1 MPSAVPVTGESYCGC
16 DSQAESGFSP
26 RLRGFH
32 RAKDC
37 RCGEEEQGG
46 CADTPPLESPSYYP
60 TLTLLAY
67 YPNPSTLP

>member
-16 DSQAESGFSP
+16 DSQAESGYGP
-26 RLRGFH
+26 RIRGFY

-46 CADTPPLESPSYYP
+46 PQGHASSREPLLRP
-60 TLTLLAY
+60 
-67 YPNPSTLP
+67 YPNPTADL